1 MLCRRIVCILAIE
14 AALNMP
20 HLQLQHT
27 NMATKSATT
36 AITTVAANF
45 EQLMFVEMSVAIFFA
60 VPVAAT
66 FNATQSTNFV
76 YTKKIKCNL
85 HTFFLLMS

>member
-14 AALNMP
+14 VALNMP

-27 NMATKSATT
+27 NMATESATT

-45 EQLMFVEMSVAIFFA
+45 EQLMFVEMSAAIF
-60 VPVAAT
+60 
-66 FNATQSTNFV
+66 
-76 YTKKIKCNL
+76 L
-85 HTFFLLMS
+85 LLMWLPLLMRHSPQILYTLKKLNVIYIHFFC